1 MQLAANAG
9 IRYVFAVLAILV
21 AVVLQQTLDAHFSPL
36 PPYIMFY
43 PAVIIVAAIANSGP
57 GLFTT
62 LLSSVYAGYFILP
75 PHGSFRIEH
84 TGDIIGMLIFA
95 VTGVMVSVLAGGF
108 HRKRAREKKLS
119 EQSLR
124 RSEDHFRILGE
135 GVKGYAIY
143 MLDRDG
149 TVVSWTA
156 VAEQLKGWPEH
167 EVLGKNFSL
176 FFTAEAVDSG
186 RPRQILEIARAEG
199 SFHEEI
205 ERVRKDGSHFWAAIT
220 LTALRGEG
228 AQPQGYAVL
237 ARDISER
244 KQAERDIAASRS
256 QLLSIVNSALDA
268 IVAVDSAQR
277 IVLFNPAAETMF
289 GYSASDIIGQPIE
302 RLIPHRFHGVHAGHL
317 RNFAAEG
324 VASRNM
330 EDLGTLSGRRSNGDE
345 FPLEASISQGETEG
359 GQLFTAI
366 LRDIT
371 QRRRAEAH
379 QSLLLGEL
387 AHRVKN
393 TLAVV
398 QSIAAQTHRF
408 SRPEDFYITF
418 CGRLEALGNANDLLT
433 SSEWEGATL
442 ADIITFSF
450 APYSVQGMVER
461 WTTEGPR
468 IWLAPN
474 EAVTLSLVFHEMI
487 TNAVKF
493 GALSDANGKIGINW
507 KLTSEDA
514 IPAVTIH
521 WREYNGPAVN
531 PPTRRGF
538 GSKLLERAITHEF
551 NGDMKNDFHSAGFE
565 CMVRL
570 PLSAKVRVQT

>member
-1 MQLAANAG
+1 MRLSAETWL
-9 IRYVFAVLAILV
+9 RYGFAVLAMFV
-21 AVVLQQTLDAHFSPL
+21 AVLLQRALDAHFTPL

-43 PAVIIVAAIANSGP
+43 PAVIIVAALGNSGP
-57 GLFTT
+57 GVFSTFLASF
-62 LLSSVYAGYFILP
+62 YAGYVVLP
-75 PHGSFRIEH
+75 PHDSFRIQNSGDVIGVVIFCA
-84 TGDIIGMLIFA
+84 TGLL
-95 VTGVMVSVLAGGF
+95 VSLLAGLF

-119 EQSLR
+119 AQSLR

-143 MLDRDG
+143 MLDQEG

-176 FFTAEAVDSG
+176 FFTPDAVHSG

-205 ERVRKDGSHFWAAIT
+205 ERVRKDGTHFWAAIT
-220 LTALRGEG
+220 LTALSRED
-228 AQPQGYAVL
+228 AKPQGYAML
-237 ARDISER
+237 ARDISDR

-256 QLLSIVNSALDA
+256 RLLSIVNSALDA

-277 IVLFNPAAETMF
+277 IVLFNPAAEAMF
-289 GYSASDIIGQPIE
+289 GYTSAEIIGQPIE
-302 RLIPHRFHGVHAGHL
+302 RLIPHRFHDLHAGHL
-317 RNFAAEG
+317 RNFAAGAAVSRSMEG
-324 VASRNM
+324 VGS
-330 EDLGTLSGRRSNGDE
+330 LSGRRRNGDE

-359 GQLFTAI
+359 GKLFTAI

-398 QSIAAQTHRF
+398 QSIAAQTYRF
-408 SRPEDFYITF
+408 SRPEDFYATF

-433 SSEWEGATL
+433 SSEWKGATL
-442 ADIITFSF
+442 NDIIAFSF
-450 APYSVQGMVER
+450 APHNVQGMVAR
-461 WTTEGPR
+461 WATHGPR

-493 GALSDANGKIGINW
+493 GALSGNKGKVEINW
-507 KLTSEDA
+507 ETNES
-514 IPAVTIH
+514 AVMIH
-521 WREYNGPAVN
+521 WREHDGPDVN
-531 PPTRRGF
+531 PPAHRGF
-538 GSKLLERAITHEF
+538 GSKLLERAVRHEF
-551 NGDMKNDFHSAGFE
+551 NGDIKCDFHPAGFE
-565 CMVRL
+565 CMLRL
-570 PLSAKVRVQT
+570 PLSEKVKVSA